1 MAVAVSTRFK
11 EAVKRMSRK
20 EAGPLTP
27 PLPRRWSITPSDLNW
42 GVFGIALIIGA
53 MWVRHGGLELF
64 DSPWNALTAI
74 GQLTALFGTY
84 LALVGILLMSRAPF
98 IDQVLGS
105 DEASRIH
112 RLAGFTSVWF
122 IAIHAVTSTI
132 AYSGATTIP
141 SIGEV
146 WDQIYAFT
154 MLEAGG
160 LGGTVAL
167 GLLIVVAVVSIRA
180 ARARLAYETWYG
192 IHLYVYIAMALGFL
206 HQLTLGTDFV
216 ADELA
221 RNSWIALYAIAFV
234 PLILFRFLEPLLR
247 NLRHRFYID
256 KVVIERDGVA
266 SLWITGSAMSKL
278 PVRAGQW
285 FSIRVLNA
293 KGWWRSNPFS
303 LSAGPNGV
311 HLRFTIEALGDR
323 TREFQRLKP
332 GTRVFLEG
340 PYGILTGAIRT
351 REKVLLIA
359 GGIGITPLRALFE
372 VLPVR
377 RGDMALL
384 YRAPSNASVVLKRE
398 LTRIADT
405 RGARLDF
412 VTGSRDQFA
421 FNDDPLSPG
430 GLWAAYP
437 DVRERDIYL
446 CGSPRMMATVE
457 KSLRDIG
464 VPHHQIHLERFSW

>member
-1 MAVAVSTRFK
+1 MTTASRTSSARQMAPIS
-11 EAVKRMSRK
+11 
-20 EAGPLTP
+20 P

-42 GVFGIALIIGA
+42 GVLGIALIIGA
-53 MWVRHGGLELF
+53 MWVRHGGLERF
-64 DSPWNALTAI
+64 DRPWNALTAI

-146 WDQIYAFT
+146 WDQIYTFT
-154 MLEAGG
+154 ILEAGG
-160 LGGTVAL
+160 LGGTIAL

-206 HQLTLGTDFV
+206 HQITLGTDFV
-216 ADELA
+216 EDELA

-234 PLILFRFLEPLLR
+234 PLILFRFIEPLLR

-256 KVVIERDGVA
+256 QVVIERDGVA
-266 SLWITGSAMSKL
+266 SLWITGSAMNKL

-285 FSIRVLNA
+285 FGIRVLNA

-323 TREFQRLKP
+323 TREFQHLKP

-398 LTRIADT
+398 LTRIAEA
-405 RGARLDF
+405 RGADLNF
-412 VTGSRDQFA
+412 VTGSRDQFT

>member
-1 MAVAVSTRFK
+1 MNRMTTASSSSTAR
-11 EAVKRMSRK
+11 
-20 EAGPLTP
+20 PLAPTSP

-42 GVFGIALIIGA
+42 GVFGITLIIAA
-53 MWVRHGGLELF
+53 MWVRHGGLDLF
-64 DSPWNALTAI
+64 DSPLNALVAI

-112 RLAGFTSVWF
+112 RLAGFASVWF
-122 IAIHAVTSTI
+122 IGVHAVTSTI
-132 AYSGATTIP
+132 GYSGATTVP
-141 SIGEV
+141 TIGEI
-146 WDQIYAFT
+146 WEQIYTFT
-154 MLEAGG
+154 ILEAGG
-160 LGGTVAL
+160 LGATVAL
-167 GLLIVVAVVSIRA
+167 GLFIIVAVVSIRA

-206 HQLTLGTDFV
+206 HQLTIGSDFV
-216 ADELA
+216 GDELA

-266 SLWITGSAMSKL
+266 SLWITGSAMDKL

-285 FSIRVLNA
+285 FGIRVLNA
-293 KGWWRSNPFS
+293 KGWWRSNPYS
-303 LSAGPNGV
+303 LSAGPNGE
-311 HLRFTIEALGDR
+311 HLRFTIEALGDLSR
-323 TREFQRLKP
+323 DLQRIKP

-340 PYGILTGAIRT
+340 PYGILTGAVRT

-398 LTRIADT
+398 LTRIAEA
-405 RGARLDF
+405 RGADLNF
-412 VTGSRDQFA
+412 VTGSRDQFT

-464 VPHHQIHLERFSW
+464 VPKQQIHLERFSW

>member
-1 MAVAVSTRFK
+1 MN
-11 EAVKRMSRK
+11 RMTTASRTDS
-20 EAGPLTP
+20 ARQLAPTSP
-27 PLPRRWSITPSDLNW
+27 PLPRRWSISPGDLNW
-42 GVFGIALIIGA
+42 GVFGIALVIAA
-53 MWVRHGGLELF
+53 MWVRHGGLDLL
-64 DSPWNALTAI
+64 DSPLNVLTAI

-112 RLAGFTSVWF
+112 RLAGFASVWL
-122 IAIHAVTSTI
+122 IAAHAVTSTI
-132 AYSGATTIP
+132 GYSGTATIP
-141 SIGEV
+141 TIGEV
-146 WDQIYAFT
+146 WDQIATFT
-154 MLEAGG
+154 LLEAGG
-160 LGGTVAL
+160 LGATVAL
-167 GLLIVVAVVSIRA
+167 GLFIVVAVVSIRA

-192 IHLYVYIAMALGFL
+192 IHLYLYIAMALGFL
-206 HQLTLGTDFV
+206 HQLTIGSDFV
-216 ADELA
+216 GDELA

-234 PLILFRFLEPLLR
+234 PLILFRFVEPLLR

-256 KVVIERDGVA
+256 KVVTERDGVA
-266 SLWITGSAMSKL
+266 SLWITGSAMDKL

-285 FSIRVLNA
+285 FGIRVLNG
-293 KGWWRSNPFS
+293 KGWWRSNPYS
-303 LSAGPNGV
+303 LSAGPDGI

-323 TREFQRLKP
+323 SRDLQRIKP

-340 PYGILTGAIRT
+340 PYGILTGAVRT
-351 REKVLLIA
+351 REKVLLVA

-377 RGDMALL
+377 RGDLALL
-384 YRAPSNASVVLKRE
+384 YRAPSNASVVFKKE
-398 LTRIADT
+398 LTRIAEV
-405 RGARLDF
+405 RGATLDF

-464 VPHHQIHLERFSW
+464 VPHDQIHLERFSW

>member
-1 MAVAVSTRFK
+1 MTTA
-11 EAVKRMSRK
+11 SR
-20 EAGPLTP
+20 ASSVRPGAPTSP

-42 GVFGIALIIGA
+42 GIFGVALIIGA
-53 MWVRHGGLELF
+53 MWVRHGGLNLF
-64 DSPWNALTAI
+64 DSPLNALAAI
-74 GQLTALFGTY
+74 GQLTALYGTF

-112 RLAGFTSVWF
+112 RLAGFASVWL
-122 IAIHAVTSTI
+122 IAAHAIASTVG
-132 AYSGATTIP
+132 YSGLSTVPTL
-141 SIGEV
+141 GEV
-146 WDQIYAFT
+146 WDQIYTFT
-154 MLEAGG
+154 VLEEGG
-160 LGGTVAL
+160 LGATVAL
-167 GLLIVVAVVSIRA
+167 ALLIVVAVVSVRA
-180 ARARLAYETWYG
+180 ARMRMAYETWYG
-192 IHLYVYIAMALGFL
+192 IHLYVYVAMALGFL
-206 HQLTLGTDFV
+206 HQLTIGTDFV
-216 ADELA
+216 TDELA
-221 RNSWIALYAIAFV
+221 RTTWIALYAVAFV
-234 PLILFRFLEPLLR
+234 PLILFRFVEPLLR
-247 NLRHRFYID
+247 NLRHRFYIE

-266 SLWITGSAMSKL
+266 SLWISGSAMHKL

-285 FSIRVLNA
+285 FGIRVLNA

-303 LSAGPNGV
+303 LSAGPDGQ

-323 TREFQRLKP
+323 TRELQRVKP
-332 GTRVFLEG
+332 GTRMFLEG
-340 PYGILTGAIRT
+340 PYGILTGAVRT

-359 GGIGITPLRALFE
+359 GGIGITPLRALLE

-384 YRAPSNASVVLKRE
+384 YRAPTNASVVFKKE
-398 LTRIADT
+398 LNRIAEV
-405 RGARLDF
+405 RGARVDL
-412 VTGSRDQFA
+412 VTGSRDQFT

-437 DVRERDIYL
+437 DIRERDIYL

-464 VPHHQIHLERFSW
+464 VPHSQIHLERFSW

>member
-1 MAVAVSTRFK
+1 MTTA
-11 EAVKRMSRK
+11 SR
-20 EAGPLTP
+20 ASSVRPGAPTSP

-42 GVFGIALIIGA
+42 GIFGVALIIGA
-53 MWVRHGGLELF
+53 MWVRHGGLNLF
-64 DSPWNALTAI
+64 DSPLNALAAI
-74 GQLTALFGTY
+74 GQLTALYGTF

-112 RLAGFTSVWF
+112 RLAGFASIWL
-122 IAIHAVTSTI
+122 IAAHAIASTVG
-132 AYSGATTIP
+132 YSGISTVPTL
-141 SIGEV
+141 GQV
-146 WDQIYAFT
+146 WDQIYTFT
-154 MLEAGG
+154 VLEEGG
-160 LGGTVAL
+160 LGATVAL
-167 GLLIVVAVVSIRA
+167 ALLIVVAVVSVRA
-180 ARARLAYETWYG
+180 ARMRMAYETWYG
-192 IHLYVYIAMALGFL
+192 IHLYVYVAMALGFL
-206 HQLTLGTDFV
+206 HQLTIGTDFV
-216 ADELA
+216 TDELA
-221 RNSWIALYAIAFV
+221 RTTWIALYAVAFV
-234 PLILFRFLEPLLR
+234 PLILFRFVEPLLR
-247 NLRHRFYID
+247 NLRHRFYIE

-266 SLWITGSAMSKL
+266 SLWISGSAMHKL

-285 FSIRVLNA
+285 FGIRVLNG

-303 LSAGPNGV
+303 LSAGPDGQ

-323 TREFQRLKP
+323 TRELQRVKP

-340 PYGILTGAIRT
+340 PYGILTGAVRT

-359 GGIGITPLRALFE
+359 GGIGITPLRALLE

-384 YRAPSNASVVLKRE
+384 YRAPTNASVVFKKE
-398 LTRIADT
+398 LNRIAEV
-405 RGARLDF
+405 RGARVDL
-412 VTGSRDQFA
+412 VTGSRDQFT

-437 DVRERDIYL
+437 DIRERDIYL

-464 VPHHQIHLERFSW
+464 VPHSQIHLERFSW

>member
-1 MAVAVSTRFK
+1 
-11 EAVKRMSRK
+11 MSRMTT
-20 EAGPLTP
+20 ASRASSARPGAPTSP

-42 GVFGIALIIGA
+42 GIFGVALIIGA
-53 MWVRHGGLELF
+53 MWVRHGGLNLF
-64 DSPWNALTAI
+64 DSPLNARAAI
-74 GQLTALFGTY
+74 GQLTALYGTF
-84 LALVGILLMSRAPF
+84 LALVGIFLMSRAPF

-112 RLAGFTSVWF
+112 RLAGFASVWL
-122 IAIHAVTSTI
+122 IAAHAIASTVG
-132 AYSGATTIP
+132 YSGISTVPTL
-141 SIGEV
+141 GEV
-146 WDQIYAFT
+146 WDQIYTFT
-154 MLEAGG
+154 VLEEGG
-160 LGGTVAL
+160 LGATVAL
-167 GLLIVVAVVSIRA
+167 ALLIVVAVVSVRA
-180 ARARLAYETWYG
+180 ARMRMAYETWYG
-192 IHLYVYIAMALGFL
+192 IHLYVYVAMALGFL
-206 HQLTLGTDFV
+206 HQLTIGTDFV
-216 ADELA
+216 TDELA
-221 RNSWIALYAIAFV
+221 RTTWIALYAVAFV
-234 PLILFRFLEPLLR
+234 PLILFRFVEPLLR
-247 NLRHRFYID
+247 NLRHRFYIE

-266 SLWITGSAMSKL
+266 SLWISGSAMHKL

-285 FSIRVLNA
+285 FGIRVLNG

-303 LSAGPNGV
+303 LSAGPDGQ

-323 TREFQRLKP
+323 TRELQRVKP

-340 PYGILTGAIRT
+340 PYGILTGAVRT

-359 GGIGITPLRALFE
+359 GGIGITPLRALLE

-384 YRAPSNASVVLKRE
+384 YRAPTNASVVFKKE
-398 LTRIADT
+398 LNRIAEV
-405 RGARLDF
+405 RGARIDL
-412 VTGSRDQFA
+412 VTGSRDQFT

-437 DVRERDIYL
+437 DIRERDIYL

-464 VPHHQIHLERFSW
+464 VPHSQIHLERFSW

>member
-1 MAVAVSTRFK
+1 
-11 EAVKRMSRK
+11 
-20 EAGPLTP
+20 
-27 PLPRRWSITPSDLNW
+27 LNW
-42 GVFGIALIIGA
+42 GIFGVALIIGA
-53 MWVRHGGLELF
+53 MWVRHGGLNLF
-64 DSPWNALTAI
+64 DSPLNALAAI
-74 GQLTALFGTY
+74 GQLTALYGTF

-112 RLAGFTSVWF
+112 RLAGFASVWL
-122 IAIHAVTSTI
+122 IAAHAIASTVG
-132 AYSGATTIP
+132 YSGLSTVPTL
-141 SIGEV
+141 GEV
-146 WDQIYAFT
+146 WDQIYTFT
-154 MLEAGG
+154 VLEEGG
-160 LGGTVAL
+160 LGATVAL
-167 GLLIVVAVVSIRA
+167 ALLIVVAGVSVRA
-180 ARARLAYETWYG
+180 ARMRMAYETWYG
-192 IHLYVYIAMALGFL
+192 IHLYVYVAMALGFL
-206 HQLTLGTDFV
+206 HQLTIGTDFV
-216 ADELA
+216 TDELA
-221 RNSWIALYAIAFV
+221 RTTWIALYAVAFV
-234 PLILFRFLEPLLR
+234 PLILFRFVEPLLR
-247 NLRHRFYID
+247 NLRHRFYIE

-266 SLWITGSAMSKL
+266 SLWISGSAMHKL

-285 FSIRVLNA
+285 FGIRVLNG

-303 LSAGPNGV
+303 LSAGPDGQ

-323 TREFQRLKP
+323 TRELQRVKP

-340 PYGILTGAIRT
+340 PYGILTGAVRT

-359 GGIGITPLRALFE
+359 GGIGITPLRALLE

-384 YRAPSNASVVLKRE
+384 YRAPTNASVVFKKE
-398 LTRIADT
+398 LNRIAEV
-405 RGARLDF
+405 RGARVDL
-412 VTGSRDQFA
+412 VTGSRDQFT

-437 DVRERDIYL
+437 DIRERDIYL

-464 VPHHQIHLERFSW
+464 VPHSQIHLERFSW

>member
-1 MAVAVSTRFK
+1 MTTA
-11 EAVKRMSRK
+11 SR
-20 EAGPLTP
+20 ASSVRPGAPTSP

-42 GVFGIALIIGA
+42 GIFGVALIIGA
-53 MWVRHGGLELF
+53 MWVRHGGLNLF
-64 DSPWNALTAI
+64 DSPLNALAAI
-74 GQLTALFGTY
+74 GQLTALYGTF

-112 RLAGFTSVWF
+112 RLAGFASVWL
-122 IAIHAVTSTI
+122 IAAHAIASTVG
-132 AYSGATTIP
+132 YSGLSTVPTL
-141 SIGEV
+141 GEV
-146 WDQIYAFT
+146 WDQIYTFT
-154 MLEAGG
+154 VLEEGG
-160 LGGTVAL
+160 LGATVAL
-167 GLLIVVAVVSIRA
+167 ALLIVVAGVSVRA
-180 ARARLAYETWYG
+180 ARMRMAYETWYG
-192 IHLYVYIAMALGFL
+192 IHLYVYVAMALGFL
-206 HQLTLGTDFV
+206 HQLTIGTDFV
-216 ADELA
+216 TDELA
-221 RNSWIALYAIAFV
+221 RTTWIALYAVAFV
-234 PLILFRFLEPLLR
+234 PLILFRFVEPLLR
-247 NLRHRFYID
+247 NLRHRFYIE

-266 SLWITGSAMSKL
+266 SLWISGSAMHKL

-285 FSIRVLNA
+285 FGIRVLNG

-303 LSAGPNGV
+303 LSAGPDGQ

-323 TREFQRLKP
+323 TRELQRVKP

-340 PYGILTGAIRT
+340 PYGILTGAVRT

-359 GGIGITPLRALFE
+359 GGIGITPLRALLE

-384 YRAPSNASVVLKRE
+384 YRAPTNASVVFKKE
-398 LTRIADT
+398 LNRIAEV
-405 RGARLDF
+405 RGARVDL
-412 VTGSRDQFA
+412 VTGSRDQFT

-437 DVRERDIYL
+437 DIRERDIYL

-464 VPHHQIHLERFSW
+464 VPHSQIHLERFSW

>member
-1 MAVAVSTRFK
+1 MTTA
-11 EAVKRMSRK
+11 SRTSS
-20 EAGPLTP
+20 ARQLAPTSP
-27 PLPRRWSITPSDLNW
+27 PLPRRWSISPSDLNW
-42 GVFGIALIIGA
+42 GVLGVALIIAA
-53 MWVRHGGLELF
+53 MWVRHGGLDLF
-64 DSPWNALTAI
+64 DSPQNTLVAI

-84 LALVGILLMSRAPF
+84 LSLVGILLMSRAPF

-112 RLAGFTSVWF
+112 RLAGFASVWF
-122 IAIHAVTSTI
+122 IGAHAVTSTI
-132 AYSGATTIP
+132 GFSGATTVP
-141 SIGEV
+141 TLGEV
-146 WDQIYAFT
+146 WEQIATFT
-154 MLEAGG
+154 ILEAGG
-160 LGGTVAL
+160 LGATIAL
-167 GLLIVVAVVSIRA
+167 ALLILVAVVSIRA

-206 HQLTLGTDFV
+206 HQLTIGTDFV
-216 ADELA
+216 GDELA

-234 PLILFRFLEPLLR
+234 PLTLFRFIEPLVR

-266 SLWITGSAMSKL
+266 SLWITGNAMEKL

-285 FSIRVLNA
+285 FGIRVLNA
-293 KGWWRSNPFS
+293 KGWWRSNPYS
-303 LSAGPNGV
+303 LSAGPDGI

-323 TREFQRLKP
+323 SRDLQRIKP

-340 PYGILTGAIRT
+340 PYGILTGAVRT
-351 REKVLLIA
+351 REKVLLVA

-377 RGDMALL
+377 RGDLALL
-384 YRAPSNASVVLKRE
+384 YRAPSNASVVFKKE
-398 LTRIADT
+398 LTRIAEV
-405 RGARLDF
+405 RGATLDF

-464 VPHHQIHLERFSW
+464 VPHDQIHLERFSW

>member
-1 MAVAVSTRFK
+1 
-11 EAVKRMSRK
+11 
-20 EAGPLTP
+20 
-27 PLPRRWSITPSDLNW
+27 
-42 GVFGIALIIGA
+42 
-53 MWVRHGGLELF
+53 
-64 DSPWNALTAI
+64 
-74 GQLTALFGTY
+74 
-84 LALVGILLMSRAPF
+84 
-98 IDQVLGS
+98 
-105 DEASRIH
+105 
-112 RLAGFTSVWF
+112 
-122 IAIHAVTSTI
+122 
-132 AYSGATTIP
+132 
-141 SIGEV
+141 
-146 WDQIYAFT
+146 
-154 MLEAGG
+154 
-160 LGGTVAL
+160 
-167 GLLIVVAVVSIRA
+167 VVSIRA

-192 IHLYVYIAMALGFL
+192 IHLYVYVAMALGFL
-206 HQLTLGTDFV
+206 HQLTIGTDFV
-216 ADELA
+216 NDELA
-221 RNSWIALYAIAFV
+221 RNSWITLYAIAFV
-234 PLILFRFLEPLLR
+234 PLIIFRFLEPLLR

-266 SLWITGSAMSKL
+266 SLWITGSAMNKL

-285 FSIRVLNA
+285 FGIRVLNA

-311 HLRFTIEALGDR
+311 HLRFTIEDLGDR
-323 TREFQRLKP
+323 THEFQHLKP

-340 PYGILTGAIRT
+340 PYGVLTGAVRT

-398 LTRIADT
+398 LRRIAEA
-405 RGARLDF
+405 RGADLNF
-412 VTGSRDQFA
+412 VTGSRDQFT
-421 FNDDPLSPG
+421 FDDDPLSPG

-464 VPHHQIHLERFSW
+464 VPRHQIHLERFSW

>member
-1 MAVAVSTRFK
+1 MGIF
-11 EAVKRMSRK
+11 
-20 EAGPLTP
+20 
-27 PLPRRWSITPSDLNW
+27 
-42 GVFGIALIIGA
+42 GVALIIGA
-53 MWVRHGGLELF
+53 MWVRHGGLNLF
-64 DSPWNALTAI
+64 DSPLNALAAI
-74 GQLTALFGTY
+74 GQITALYGTF

-112 RLAGFTSVWF
+112 RLAGFASVWL
-122 IAIHAVTSTI
+122 IAAHAIASTVG
-132 AYSGATTIP
+132 YSGP
-141 SIGEV
+141 STVPTLGEV
-146 WDQIYAFT
+146 WDQIYTFT
-154 MLEAGG
+154 VLEEGG
-160 LGGTVAL
+160 LGATVAL
-167 GLLIVVAVVSIRA
+167 ALLIVVAVVSVRA
-180 ARARLAYETWYG
+180 ARMRMAYETWYG
-192 IHLYVYIAMALGFL
+192 IHLYVYVAMALGFL
-206 HQLTLGTDFV
+206 HQLTIGTDFV
-216 ADELA
+216 TDELA
-221 RNSWIALYAIAFV
+221 RTTWIALYAVAFV
-234 PLILFRFLEPLLR
+234 PLILFRFVEPLLR
-247 NLRHRFYID
+247 NLRHRFYIE

-266 SLWITGSAMSKL
+266 SLWISGSAMHKL

-285 FSIRVLNA
+285 FGIRVLNG

-303 LSAGPNGV
+303 LSAGPDGQ

-323 TREFQRLKP
+323 TRELQRVKP

-340 PYGILTGAIRT
+340 PYGILTGAVRT

-359 GGIGITPLRALFE
+359 GGIGITPLRALLE

-384 YRAPSNASVVLKRE
+384 YRAPTNASVVFKKE
-398 LTRIADT
+398 LNRIAEV
-405 RGARLDF
+405 RGARVDL
-412 VTGSRDQFA
+412 VTGSRDQFT

-437 DVRERDIYL
+437 DIRERDIYL

-464 VPHHQIHLERFSW
+464 VPHSQIHLERFSW

>member
-1 MAVAVSTRFK
+1 
-11 EAVKRMSRK
+11 MSRMTT
-20 EAGPLTP
+20 ASRASTARQFAPTSP

-42 GVFGIALIIGA
+42 GVLGIGLIISA
-53 MWVRHGGLELF
+53 MWVRHGGLDLF
-64 DSPWNALTAI
+64 DSPLNALVAI

-105 DEASRIH
+105 DEASRLH
-112 RLAGFTSVWF
+112 RLAGFTSVWL
-122 IAIHAVTSTI
+122 IGVHAVASTVGF
-132 AYSGATTIP
+132 SGVTTVP
-141 SIGEV
+141 TLGEI
-146 WDQIYAFT
+146 WEQIYTFT
-154 MLEAGG
+154 ILEEGG
-160 LGGTVAL
+160 LGATVAL
-167 GLLIVVAVVSIRA
+167 ALLILVALVSIRA

-206 HQLTLGTDFV
+206 HQLAIGTDFV
-216 ADELA
+216 GDELA
-221 RNSWIALYAIAFV
+221 RNSWIALYAVAFV
-234 PLILFRFLEPLLR
+234 PLIIFRFLEPLFR

-266 SLWITGSAMSKL
+266 SIWIAGNAMDKL

-285 FSIRVLNA
+285 FGIRVLNA
-293 KGWWRSNPFS
+293 RGWWKSNPFS
-303 LSAGPNGV
+303 LSSGPNGI
-311 HLRFTIEALGDR
+311 HLRFTVEALGDR
-323 TREFQRLKP
+323 SREFQNLEP

-340 PYGILTGAIRT
+340 PYGILTGAVRT

-384 YRAPSNASVVLKRE
+384 YRAPSNALVVLKRE
-398 LTRIADT
+398 LRRIAEA
-405 RGARLDF
+405 RGARLDI
-412 VTGSRDQFA
+412 VTGSRDQFT

-437 DVRERDIYL
+437 DIRERDIYL

-464 VPHHQIHLERFSW
+464 VSKGQIHLERFSW

>member
-1 MAVAVSTRFK
+1 VRPGAPTS
-11 EAVKRMSRK
+11 
-20 EAGPLTP
+20 P

-42 GVFGIALIIGA
+42 GIFGVALIIGA
-53 MWVRHGGLELF
+53 MWVRHGGLNLF
-64 DSPWNALTAI
+64 DSPLNALAAI
-74 GQLTALFGTY
+74 GQLTALYGTF

-112 RLAGFTSVWF
+112 RLAGFASVWL
-122 IAIHAVTSTI
+122 IAAHAIASTVG
-132 AYSGATTIP
+132 YSGISTVPTL
-141 SIGEV
+141 GEV
-146 WDQIYAFT
+146 WDQIYTFT
-154 MLEAGG
+154 VLEEGG
-160 LGGTVAL
+160 LGATVAL
-167 GLLIVVAVVSIRA
+167 ALLIVVAVVSVRA
-180 ARARLAYETWYG
+180 ARMRMAYETWYG
-192 IHLYVYIAMALGFL
+192 IHLYVYVAMALGFL
-206 HQLTLGTDFV
+206 HQLTIGTDFV
-216 ADELA
+216 TDELA
-221 RNSWIALYAIAFV
+221 RTTWIALYAVAFV
-234 PLILFRFLEPLLR
+234 PLILFRFVEPLLR
-247 NLRHRFYID
+247 NLRHRFYIE

-266 SLWITGSAMSKL
+266 SLWISGSAMHTL

-285 FSIRVLNA
+285 FGIRVLNG

-303 LSAGPNGV
+303 LSAGPDGQ

-323 TREFQRLKP
+323 TRELQRVKP

-340 PYGILTGAIRT
+340 PYGILTGAVRT

-359 GGIGITPLRALFE
+359 GGIGITPLRALLE

-384 YRAPSNASVVLKRE
+384 YRAPTNASVVFKKE
-398 LTRIADT
+398 LNRIAEV
-405 RGARLDF
+405 RGARVDL
-412 VTGSRDQFA
+412 VTGSRDQFT

-437 DVRERDIYL
+437 DIRERDIYL

-464 VPHHQIHLERFSW
+464 VPHSQIHLERFSW